1 MNDLITK
8 NRISAG
14 IKTRRHFISERRNP
28 MDTKKMNRREFMLL
42 AGSAAVALPLA
53 AALGGCGGGGSS
65 SPAQAGDITVISTV
79 TNSHSHS
86 ISIKAADLT
95 AGVDKTYTTT
105 TDGAIPHSHTL
116 TIPAAQF
123 NDVNAN
129 KTDNI
134 STNADATAHTH
145 EFPVKKS

>member
-1 MNDLITK
+1 
-8 NRISAG
+8 
-14 IKTRRHFISERRNP
+14 
-28 MDTKKMNRREFMLL
+28 MDAKKMNRREFMLL

-53 AALGGCGGGGSS
+53 AAHGGCGGGGSS

-86 ISIKAADLT
+86 ITIKAADLT

-116 TIPAAQF
+116 TITAAQF